1 MNVCPKMYIMSGFPW
16 SKLHEADAEVAAN
29 HSQTQQWQDKL
40 LALGQLE
47 SEAIIFEH
55 GNLVNGEE
63 D

>member
-1 MNVCPKMYIMSGFPW
+1 MYIMSGFPW

-29 HSQTQQWQDKL
+29 HSRTQQWQDKL

-55 GNLVNGEE
+55 AIW
-63 D
+63 